1 MQKDLTIVICSE
13 GGKIS
18 TKADPHHKSG
28 YENYRKGG
36 RCQYYDKALRKR
48 HHDLH
53 NTPERHVSQYEPTI
67 DKYFSGPLLY
77 RKFLRIQYKL
87 ALSTNLGLHS

>member
-18 TKADPHHKSG
+18 TKVDPHHKSG
-28 YENYRKGG
+28 YGNYRKGG
-36 RCQYYDKALRKR
+36 RCQYYDKALRKKDITICTTR
-48 HHDLH
+48 HS
-53 NTPERHVSQYEPTI
+53 VSQYEPTI

-87 ALSTNLGLHS
+87 ALSMNLGLHS